1 MSQFCTRFVTCHC
14 TFKLPRETLRKRY
27 RNRATRRQEPAHA
40 ALWAP
45 GEPCY
50 TPRPAL
56 CRVASLRACCPTCA
70 AKTSSYAQNLRS
82 GGDFSQ
88 PGQAIDLLLL
98 DGANQ
103 LRWRFSLTI
112 FLCIYSVSE
121 IAIRQRN
128 GFAPPQ
134 PAWTISS
141 SERSERLAVGAGRCM
156 GGGSRACGSIGAH
169 RGPI

>member
-14 TFKLPRETLRKRY
+14 TFKLPHETLRKRH

-50 TPRPAL
+50 TPRPAS

-98 DGANQ
+98 LPLPAARRRLLRCGLVDCRDVSPARVAMSCNTGAADDCRTTSARAD
-103 LRWRFSLTI
+103 LRAASAASRDL
-112 FLCIYSVSE
+112 L
-121 IAIRQRN
+121 
-128 GFAPPQ
+128 G
-134 PAWTISS
+134 AW
-141 SERSERLAVGAGRCM
+141 L
-156 GGGSRACGSIGAH
+156 
-169 RGPI
+169 GPF